1 LFAPKKMQ
9 ALESKVRDAARRYIG
24 KFKDRGRCEFMSEF
38 AFPFPVSVFL
48 DLMDLPQERMND
60 FLEWE
65 FMLLHAPDPQTM
77 AKGARC
83 VVDYLREVIA
93 ARRVHPSDDF
103 ISFGVQAQIEGRSL
117 TEDELLGFCFN
128 LFIGG
133 LDTVSTNMGLHFR
146 HLAENTQHQ
155 QRLRSEPAFIPT
167 AMEELLRAF
176 AAVTTFRTCVK
187 ETQIQG
193 VTIKP
198 GDKVAMCTAVA
209 CRDPEQFDLPNDIQ
223 LDRSPAHNTFG
234 SGPHRCVG
242 SHLARRELLIAL
254 QEFLAT
260 IPPFHIER
268 GAHIKTHLGGM
279 VQPTA
284 LPLVWSS

>member
-1 LFAPKKMQ
+1 MSETAHIPIPSHVPPELVRDFPLIIGEYTDEDPFKGLIPRVHEGPAVFYNTTVYPGHGPAWVLRRMEDLRAVSLDSVHFTTKGMAPFSALLGETWGVLPVELDPPQHGVFRALLNPLFAPKKMQ

-155 QRLRSEPAFIPT
+155 QRLRSRC
-167 AMEELLRAF
+167 L
-176 AAVTTFRTCVK
+176 
-187 ETQIQG
+187 
-193 VTIKP
+193 
-198 GDKVAMCTAVA
+198 GDDV
-209 CRDPEQFDLPNDIQ
+209 
-223 LDRSPAHNTFG
+223 
-234 SGPHRCVG
+234 HRIT
-242 SHLARRELLIAL
+242 S
-254 QEFLAT
+254 
-260 IPPFHIER
+260 
-268 GAHIKTHLGGM
+268 
-279 VQPTA
+279 
-284 LPLVWSS
+284 